1 MKLLNLK
8 DDELQISIFERR
20 SQQVLIYHS
29 SEHRSINLALSW
41 RGRRALENVELLE
54 EVLKN
59 AVPMK
64 CRYIHPLKGKGYVQ
78 PYSSHSDQVTFFL
91 IV

>member
-8 DDELQISIFERR
+8 DDELQILIFDRR
-20 SQQVLIYHS
+20 SQQD
-29 SEHRSINLALSW
+29 
-41 RGRRALENVELLE
+41 
-54 EVLKN
+54 LKN

-64 CRYIHPLKGKGYVQ
+64 GRYIHPLKGKGYVQ